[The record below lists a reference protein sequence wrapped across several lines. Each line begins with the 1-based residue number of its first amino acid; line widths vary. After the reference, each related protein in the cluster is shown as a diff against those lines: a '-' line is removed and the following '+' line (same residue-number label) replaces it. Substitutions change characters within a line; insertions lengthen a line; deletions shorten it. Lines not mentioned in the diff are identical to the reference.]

1 MLASRTFVRCDA
13 WIVCRLCMN
22 VLLSMISQALS
33 EITLIV
39 IVCNEM
45 RSLKKNEKSWTTEHD
60 LLTMALEIICI
71 E

>member
-1 MLASRTFVRCDA
+1 MLASRTFVRGDT

-22 VLLSMISQALS
+22 VLLEMISQALS

-45 RSLKKNEKSWTTEHD
+45 RILKKNEKIVD
-60 LLTMALEIICI
+60 YRA
-71 E
+71 